1 MEMKDFENI
10 AREYDKNYIMVFSS
24 IAEFTQDK
32 LTITDPIKR
41 CRFCDKSEPAVS
53 FKKIAHAI
61 PELIGNKRIFSNN
74 ECDTC
79 NEKFSQILEDSLG
92 KYLGLWRTMMQIKSK
107 NGVVSY
113 KAPDGIS
120 RIDLRSTGLEIKSFE
135 EDPIIETN
143 NEEKTMTIKGFR
155 QPYVPIA
162 VFKCFVKMALSVIPY
177 NLLDYFRDTK
187 KWLLEDSHVIS
198 RYDIQPIF
206 TVASSVPGIRP
217 FGNLSIIIFCR
228 KNDTLKVPFMQMVIF
243 FGNLGYQIIVPCKS
257 KDCHLNG
264 QTMNITPFPHPA
276 WVINKSL
283 GNIGISKIDFSGKTT
298 VKNDPISIT
307 MGYQYFEDMSKN
319 KL

>member
-1 MEMKDFENI
+1 
-10 AREYDKNYIMVFSS
+10 
-24 IAEFTQDK
+24 
-32 LTITDPIKR
+32 
-41 CRFCDKSEPAVS
+41 
-53 FKKIAHAI
+53 
-61 PELIGNKRIFSNN
+61 
-74 ECDTC
+74 
-79 NEKFSQILEDSLG
+79 
-92 KYLGLWRTMMQIKSK
+92 MMQIKSK

-120 RIDLRSTGLEIKSFE
+120 RIDLRSTGIEIKSFE

-143 NEEKTMTIKGFR
+143 SNEKTVTIKGFR

-206 TVASSVPGIRP
+206 AVASSVPGIKP
-217 FGNLSIIIFCR
+217 FGDLSIIVLCR

-257 KDCHLNG
+257 KDYQLSG
-264 QTMNITPFPHPA
+264 QAMNIPPFPHPT
-276 WVINKSL
+276 WTMNKSL
-283 GNIGISKIDFSGKTT
+283 GNIGISKIDFSRKFI
-298 VKNDPISIT
+298 VRNDPISIT
-307 MGYQYFEDMSKN
+307 MSYQYFEDMSEK
-319 KL
+319 KV